1 MSGGSAAV
9 GIDIGGTNLR
19 FALVTEDGDICSRL
33 RLTTEMTRAGFL
45 HQLTAGIR
53 ELQQQAPQLGC
64 RLVAA
69 GAGVPG
75 LVTRSGEILS
85 SVNLPHCEGVNLARE
100 LAQSTALPAVV
111 GNDANVAACGEQR
124 FGAGRPYR
132 SFLMVTL
139 GTGVGGGLILDG
151 RLWTGSDGFAGEFGH
166 MTVEPDGRPC
176 PCGNRGCLE
185 QYASATALVAAAR
198 ESALSG
204 RVAESAESLADAA
217 RSGDPRA
224 VALFARA
231 GRYLGIAAAG
241 VINLLNIEAIVVG
254 GGVAASFPLWGEAM
268 RQEIDMRGFRPA
280 VARVAVV
287 RSELGDDAGVLGA
300 AALAFAEYA
309 AAC

>member
-1 MSGGSAAV
+1 MSGRAAVV

-19 FALVTEDGDICSRL
+19 FALVTADGDVCSRL
-33 RLTTEMTRAGFL
+33 RLPTETTRAGFL

-53 ELQQQAPQLGC
+53 ELQQQASQLGC
-64 RLVAA
+64 RPVAA
-69 GAGVPG
+69 GAGMPG

-100 LAQSTALPAVV
+100 LAQSTGLSAVV
-111 GNDANVAACGEQR
+111 GNDANVAACGELR

-151 RLWTGSDGFAGEFGH
+151 LLWTGSDGFAGEFGH

-198 ESALSG
+198 ESGLPGA
-204 RVAESAESLADAA
+204 VAESAESLAEAA
-217 RSGDPRA
+217 RSGDPR
-224 VALFARA
+224 VMALFSRA

-300 AALAFAEYA
+300 AALAFADYD

>member
-1 MSGGSAAV
+1 
-9 GIDIGGTNLR
+9 
-19 FALVTEDGDICSRL
+19 
-33 RLTTEMTRAGFL
+33 
-45 HQLTAGIR
+45 
-53 ELQQQAPQLGC
+53 
-64 RLVAA
+64 
-69 GAGVPG
+69 
-75 LVTRSGEILS
+75 
-85 SVNLPHCEGVNLARE
+85 
-100 LAQSTALPAVV
+100 
-111 GNDANVAACGEQR
+111 
-124 FGAGRPYR
+124 
-132 SFLMVTL
+132 MVTL

-198 ESALSG
+198 ESALPG

-224 VALFARA
+224 VALFVRA

>member
-1 MSGGSAAV
+1 MSGGAAAV

-19 FALVTEDGDICSRL
+19 FALVTADGDVCSRL
-33 RLTTEMTRAGFL
+33 RLPTETTRAGFL

-69 GAGVPG
+69 GAGMPG

-185 QYASATALVAAAR
+185 QYASATALVA
-198 ESALSG
+198 G
-204 RVAESAESLADAA
+204 
-217 RSGDPRA
+217 
-224 VALFARA
+224 A
-231 GRYLGIAAAG
+231 GRCLGIAAAG

-268 RQEIDMRGFRPA
+268 RREIHMRGFRPA

-287 RSELGDDAGVLGA
+287 RIELGDDAGVLGA
-300 AALAFAEYA
+300 AALAFADYDA
-309 AAC
+309 AVETVATAE

>member
-1 MSGGSAAV
+1 MSGGAAAV

-19 FALVTEDGDICSRL
+19 LALVTADGDICSRL
-33 RLTTEMTRAGFL
+33 RLPTETTRAGFL

-64 RLVAA
+64 RPVAA
-69 GAGVPG
+69 GAGMPG

-100 LAQSTALPAVV
+100 LAQSAGLPAVV
-111 GNDANVAACGEQR
+111 GNDANVAACGELR

-151 RLWTGSDGFAGEFGH
+151 LLWTGSDGFAGEFGH

-198 ESALSG
+198 ESGLSG
-204 RVAESAESLADAA
+204 AVAESAESLAEAA
-217 RSGDPRA
+217 RSGDPR
-224 VALFARA
+224 VMALFARA

-300 AALAFAEYA
+300 AALAFADYD